1 MINGDIESTN
11 EFALNF
17 LTPAPLD
24 NLQIYEFSGITDK
37 GYSNYNAGFVTFRQ
51 AMTHGAQFQMDYT
64 WGHAIGNGGTN
75 QQYLVSSNSPYNINI
90 DKASETFDHRQT
102 FHAFGYYELPFGKG
116 KAYLNNGVADRIIG
130 GWHTAGI
137 FTLYSGAPVCVLA
150 DGDWGSFFNETCA
163 TPSGAFPSYSP
174 HNGVVGPGGFGV
186 VNAFANPAAV
196 LASLSH
202 PLFSGVER
210 NDADPLRTFPYWNL
224 DFSLGKNVAV
234 TERFKIVATAD
245 VFNLF
250 NHVILQSPSSG
261 RQSGS
266 RERSRFRR
274 YHGSAERCTTDA
286 AWLASRVLGAD
297 RLNTAKSTGTAL
309 CRPLFCGRR
318 RILRQFLAALARSRL
333 ASSGRPAWS

>member
-1 MINGDIESTN
+1 ESTN
-11 EFALNF
+11 DFALNF

-24 NLQIYEFSGITDK
+24 NIQTEEFSGITDK

-116 KAYLNNGVADRIIG
+116 KAYLNNGVADRIVG

-137 FTLYSGAPVCVLA
+137 FTFYTGAPVCVLA

-174 HNGVVGPGGFGV
+174 HNGVAGPGGFGV
-186 VNAFANPAAV
+186 VNAFSNPAAV
-196 LASLSH
+196 LGSLSH

-210 NDADPLRTFPYWNL
+210 NDADPLRTFPYWNF

-250 NHVILQSPSSG
+250 NHVILQSPAAAG
-261 RQSGS
+261 NLDLGNGAAFGVITAQQNGARQMQ
-266 RERSRFRR
+266 
-274 YHGSAERCTTDA
+274 
-286 AWLASRVLGAD
+286 LGL
-297 RLNTAKSTGTAL
+297 RLE
-309 CRPLFCGRR
+309 F
-318 RILRQFLAALARSRL
+318 
-333 ASSGRPAWS
+333 